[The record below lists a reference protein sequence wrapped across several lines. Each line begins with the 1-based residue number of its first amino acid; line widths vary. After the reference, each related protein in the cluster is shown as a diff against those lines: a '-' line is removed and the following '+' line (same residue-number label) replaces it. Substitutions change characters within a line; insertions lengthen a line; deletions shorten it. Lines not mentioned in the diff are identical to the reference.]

1 VSVMLDK
8 SDSIAKLLDR
18 SVSLAVGEL
27 FIFALVADSAA
38 SSTLASASASEP
50 PKAPSISSAD
60 GSKAAGSLFS
70 AVGLDA
76 SAWLWHFA
84 KPKKRCSDR
93 RLAQPTG

>member
-1 VSVMLDK
+1 MSVMLDK

-38 SSTLASASASEP
+38 SSTLASASEP
-50 PKAPSISSAD
+50 PKVPSISSAD

>member
-1 VSVMLDK
+1 MLDK

-38 SSTLASASASEP
+38 SSTLESASEP